1 MLTIILYN
9 DYQRLDNGTLYLFR
23 QQYIKEDE
31 LWECAYVDVWGN
43 IAEVES
49 GNLVSYDESLD
60 QARKELVDLILDS
73 GLKYCEDNEVVLWK
87 NLDAE
92 TQRKIKVKASTL
104 KMDLEGDW
112 DTDEN
117 RYATWRNYMYSYC
130 GIWFTKRQFDK
141 M

>member
-1 MLTIILYN
+1 MKKVIKANELIIN
-9 DYQRLDNGTLYLFR
+9 GICYQYW
-23 QQYIKEDE
+23 QQYLKEDE
-31 LWECAYVDVWGN
+31 LWECAYVDVCGN

-60 QARKELVDLILDS
+60 QAKKELEMLIRDNLLESGVDNKI
-73 GLKYCEDNEVVLWK
+73 VLWK

-104 KMDLEGDW
+104 KMDLEGEW

-117 RYATWRNYMYSYC
+117 RYAIWSKYMYSYC